1 MSFLHS
7 EKKGV
12 QILTDAGCFVAGSCL
27 YAISISV
34 FAAPNQIAPGGVTG
48 LATILNTL
56 IHTPIGTVAFLLNI
70 PIIIWAMLEI
80 GYKVVIKTIVAIVIS
95 SLVIDLS
102 ALFLPA
108 YQGDHMLAAI
118 FAGVLE
124 GIGLSLIFIRGG
136 TTGGTDM
143 TARLL
148 NRRFPHLSMGK
159 LMMTVDMMVITLS
172 AFVYWSI
179 ESALYALIVIF
190 VATRVIDA
198 ILYGLDIGT
207 GKLLFIISDQGK
219 RISTKIIETL
229 GRGVTILSGHGAYSG
244 QERDVLFCAVRKYEV
259 HRALHLIREID
270 KRAFIIIGE
279 AGQITGEGFR
289 EEKAQEKS
297 VRELL
302 SRKKKEQS

>member
-289 EEKAQEKS
+289 EEQAQEKS